1 MCVYI
6 YIYTHIHNVNISKVE
21 YSLNGSTSLCSEKS
35 LYIAQVVC
43 SYGSVP
49 HILSETEHTLE
60 ELRKSSSNGYMLQ
73 TLKTKP
79 RVGLV
84 FLLRN

>member
-1 MCVYI
+1 MCI
-6 YIYTHIHNVNISKVE
+6 YIHIHNINISKVE

-43 SYGSVP
+43 SYCSTP

-60 ELRKSSSNGYMLQ
+60 ELLKSSSNGYMLQ
-73 TLKTKP
+73 MLKTKP